1 MVVVFQNHGLPQ
13 RDSRTGTLR
22 KTQETWSLSHEGF
35 QLSASQSHQRGE
47 WDIKGTQDLTAA
59 ALLALTFEHTEH
71 LMIQGAC
78 ATASYCT
85 KLLMWIILF
94 NPRNRPLRQI

>member
-47 WDIKGTQDLTAA
+47 WDIKGTQDLPAA
-59 ALLALTFEHTEH
+59 ALLALTLD